1 VFTTLDRPIFYPGNR
16 LFGADAPPV
25 PNFAPG
31 SSATGAAPVPPPTPT
46 IAVATAAELGLDTN
60 KE

>member
-1 VFTTLDRPIFYPGNR
+1 MLDRSIFRSGNR

-31 SSATGAAPVPPPTPT
+31 SSTAGTAPVLPPTPT

-60 KE
+60 KEE